1 MPLVPQPFPFPQP
14 LHPTHLLYYTD
25 ARKPLRYPLRVRL
38 RVHSSV
44 LRHGVVPAVA
54 PSQTS
59 GSQRT
64 PDDAVYLLVY
74 TERHQFPFKITVQQ
88 RVIYL
93 NASHRMNRKLKE
105 IGRMAGCPV
114 KLTFYV
120 SRHGWASIA
129 QSQRI
134 PLPVISE
141 ALGHDSEN
149 TTRIYLAL
157 LDTSVVDRAN
167 SKVIRSVCKQETRH
181 V

>member
-1 MPLVPQPFPFPQP
+1 MCHSLSRFRSHFIQHIYYIIQTLVSHYVIP
-14 LHPTHLLYYTD
+14 YGC
-25 ARKPLRYPLRVRL
+25 ASAC
-38 RVHSSV
+38 HSSV
-44 LRHGVVPAVA
+44 LRHGIVPAVA

>member
-1 MPLVPQPFPFPQP
+1 MLPIIKEPGK
-14 LHPTHLLYYTD
+14 D
-25 ARKPLRYPLRVRL
+25 
-38 RVHSSV
+38 
-44 LRHGVVPAVA
+44 
-54 PSQTS
+54 
-59 GSQRT
+59 
-64 PDDAVYLLVY
+64 
-74 TERHQFPFKITVQQ
+74 ERRQ
-88 RVIYL
+88 YL

-167 SKVIRSVCKQETRH
+167 SKVINSIAKKGKAARHGTDPARST
-181 V
+181 

>member
-1 MPLVPQPFPFPQP
+1 
-14 LHPTHLLYYTD
+14 
-25 ARKPLRYPLRVRL
+25 
-38 RVHSSV
+38 
-44 LRHGVVPAVA
+44 
-54 PSQTS
+54 
-59 GSQRT
+59 
-64 PDDAVYLLVY
+64 
-74 TERHQFPFKITVQQ
+74 
-88 RVIYL
+88 
-93 NASHRMNRKLKE
+93 MNRKLKE
-105 IGRMAGCPV
+105 IGRMAGCPVKLTPV